1 MNSKKYYA
9 ILRISTE
16 GQKESSL
23 GILSQKQ
30 SIENY
35 VKSVGGELIGV
46 SEECLSGGYKEKIV
60 GNVSLEMLLK
70 PRPQLLEA
78 IEICK
83 KEKATLIVKEASR
96 LSRSPLVIEF
106 LINSGIDFVA
116 AESPQDTP
124 LLIRIKTAINA
135 EELSRISER
144 TKAALNQRKQ
154 QLKKH
159 GQFISN
165 NGNVCVSLGNRA
177 NIIAYNARPRERKV
191 MPQMVKVKSY
201 VESLRKNGM
210 TLEIISEKLNS
221 DGYRTPNNCMFSK
234 GQVSRLLKQA

>member
-1 MNSKKYYA
+1 MKKFYA
-9 ILRISTE
+9 ILRVSTE

-23 GILSQKQ
+23 GIKSQKQ

-35 VKSVGGELIGV
+35 VKSVGGELIGM
-46 SEECLSGGYKEKIV
+46 SEECLTGGYKEKIV
-60 GNVSLEMLLK
+60 GNVSLETLLK

-116 AESPQDTP
+116 SDSPQDTP
-124 LLIRIKTAINA
+124 LLIRIKSAINA
-135 EELSRISER
+135 DELTKISER

-154 QLKKH
+154 QLKQY

-165 NGNVCVSLGNRA
+165 SGTICHSLGSPA
-177 NIIAYNARPRERKV
+177 NIINHNRGRKKAAPS
-191 MPQMVKVKSY
+191 PQMSKVKSY
-201 VESLRKNGM
+201 VESLRKNGL
-210 TLEIISEKLNS
+210 TLETISVRLNS
-221 DGYRTPNNCMFSK
+221 DGYRTPKNCMFTK
-234 GQVSRLLKQA
+234 GQISRLLK